1 MIPFLARQVEK
12 LHAFGTLARFH
23 VRRRSWHVTTLAR
36 MSRELASSRSTAQVY
51 ESKQQ
56 NKMASKLA
64 ARFLRKRSG
73 FSNVLRQQ
81 VDVILL
87 PLTTSFNI
95 YLISFSIKIDR

>member
-64 ARFLRKRSG
+64 ARFLRKKSG
-73 FSNVLRQQ
+73 FSNVLGRQ
-81 VDVILL
+81 VDAQFHYYVLL
-87 PLTTSFNI
+87 
-95 YLISFSIKIDR
+95 FSIHTF

>member
-23 VRRRSWHVTTLAR
+23 VRRSWHVTTLAR

-64 ARFLRKRSG
+64 ARFLRKNSG
-73 FSNVLRQQ
+73 FSNVLRRQ
-81 VDVILL
+81 VDAQFHYYVLL
-87 PLTTSFNI
+87 FPIHTF
-95 YLISFSIKIDR
+95 